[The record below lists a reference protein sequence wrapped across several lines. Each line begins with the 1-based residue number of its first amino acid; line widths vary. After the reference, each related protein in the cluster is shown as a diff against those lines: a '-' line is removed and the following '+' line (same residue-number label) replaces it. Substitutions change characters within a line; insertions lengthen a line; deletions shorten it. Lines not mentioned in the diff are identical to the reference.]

1 MTNIRFSR
9 GAALA
14 APVLFAA
21 TFLAALSGAQPAPPN
36 GPRDVASAWH
46 AITHASVITKPGE
59 RMEDATIVVRNGVI
73 VSVTKGG
80 GAPAG
85 ARVWDATGLTV
96 YPGFIDAYVPVD
108 APAPDAKAPGA
119 HWNAKVTPQ
128 RSALDGAGLDEKSRK
143 AWRDL
148 GFTAAALAPK
158 GGVFRG
164 EGAVVS
170 LADPAEASESKPA
183 ALRAGAFQAIALETG
198 GFGVD
203 AYPGSQMGAIALVRQ
218 TLADAAWREA
228 DLASYRE
235 DPTKRARPLPADALD
250 ALAPSRAK
258 HAPLLFAVNDELEAL
273 RVAKIASEF
282 SRSAMFVGTGT
293 ELRRLD
299 AVVGTGLPM
308 IIPVAF
314 PETPK
319 VESISDQEHVDL
331 RELMLWEQAPT
342 NLRRLDGAGATVA
355 LTLDRLKKKDDF
367 WKNLREA
374 VRHGLS
380 EDRALTM
387 LTMTPAKLY
396 GLEGRLGQVAPGFAA
411 NLVVVEGSMFDSKS
425 KIRDVWV
432 DGERY
437 EVSAA
442 PGVKAEGTWTVSMH
456 GAPADAPG
464 VTLTIAKGNKISLTL
479 PPQEGEADEA
489 KPEGDEAKEPKPRK
503 LDARSVRLVENRLS
517 YLVDGKEFGSEGVVS
532 VSAIIE
538 GDLMTGVA
546 RTADGAQHGWSA
558 RRADAAPGEEEKK
571 DDAKDE
577 DASAPTDV
585 PESLGLPFGAYA
597 MDTLPEQEDVFFTNG
612 TIWTGGPEGTIEQ
625 GSMHVKN
632 GKIVAV
638 GKGLKAPSGAR
649 VVDLGGRHVTPGIID
664 CHSHTGISGSVN
676 EGTQAITAE
685 VRIFDVIDPDD
696 VSWYWQLAGGVTA
709 VNQLHGSANP
719 IGGQN
724 SVVKLRWGVKHP
736 DEMRLEGAPGG
747 IKFALGENV
756 KQSNW
761 GERTTRYPA
770 SRMGVEA
777 IIRDAFD
784 GAREYADGFARW
796 EAMSAAQRKGLEPPR
811 RDLEREALLEILRG
825 SRLVHCHSYRQDEIL
840 MLCRVAHDYSFTIGT
855 FQHVLEGYKV
865 ADAIKSAA
873 RGGSCFSD
881 WWAYKFEVIDAIPE
895 DGAIMHEVGVPVSF
909 NSDSDELARRLNVE
923 AGKAVKYGGVAP
935 DEAIKF
941 VTYNPAYQLAAQG
954 MVGSLEPKKDAD
966 LAIWSGHP
974 MSSMSRCES
983 TWIDGRE
990 YFSLEKDQAHR
1001 ARNTS
1006 ERQRIIQKA
1015 LAKGSK
1021 KTETSAGERGAD
1033 GERPAGRRR
1042 PGAPTAVE
1050 ESEWERIQ
1058 QALERRYLDR
1068 LRAGLDPEGHD
1079 CGDCG
1084 SLNLHEH

>member
-1 MTNIRFSR
+1 MRNLRLAR

-14 APVLFAA
+14 APSLLAA
-21 TFLAALSGAQPAPPN
+21 SFLAVPLVLAQPAPPN
-36 GPRDVASAWH
+36 GPRGITPGWH
-46 AITHASVITKPGE
+46 VITHATLIPRPGE
-59 RMEDATIVVRNGVI
+59 RVEDATIVIRDGVV
-73 VSVTKGG
+73 VSVGQG
-80 GAPAG
+80 ADAPAG
-85 ARVWDATGLTV
+85 ARVWDATGLMV
-96 YPGFIDAYVPVD
+96 YPGLIDAYLPVD
-108 APAPDAKAPGA
+108 APAPDAKSPGA

-128 RSALDGAGLDEKSRK
+128 RSVLDGPGLDEKSRK
-143 AWRDL
+143 ASRDL

-158 GGVFRG
+158 SGVFRG
-164 EGAVVS
+164 EGALVS
-170 LADPAEASESKPA
+170 LADPAAESESKPSA
-183 ALRAGAFQAIALETG
+183 IRGGVFQALAFETG
-198 GFGVD
+198 GFGGGG
-203 AYPGSQMGAIALVRQ
+203 YPSSQMGAIALIRQ

-235 DPTKRARPLPADALD
+235 DSSKRSRPLPMDALD
-250 ALAPSRAK
+250 ALLPSRTQ
-258 HAPLLFAVNDELEAL
+258 HTPLLFTAGDELEIL
-273 RVAKIASEF
+273 RAAKIAKEF
-282 SRSAMFVGTGT
+282 SRSAIIVGSGT

-299 AVVGTGLPM
+299 AVVGTGLPL

-319 VESISDQEHVDL
+319 VESIADQESVDL

-342 NLRRLDGAGATVA
+342 NLRRLDAAGATVA

-374 VRHGLS
+374 VKHGLS
-380 EDRALTM
+380 EDRALAM
-387 LTMTPAKLY
+387 LTVAPAKLF
-396 GLEGRLGQVAPGFAA
+396 GLEGRLGQVAPGFSA
-411 NLVVVEGSMFDSKS
+411 NLVIVEGSLFDAKG

-442 PGVKAEGTWTVSMH
+442 PSVKAEGSWTVNME
-456 GAPADAPG
+456 GAPEGSSP
-464 VTLTIAKGNKISLTL
+464 VTLVIDKGNKVSLML
-479 PPQEGEADEA
+479 PPEEAE
-489 KPEGDEAKEPKPRK
+489 KPEGEEAKEPKPK
-503 LDARSVRLVENRLS
+503 KVDARGVRLVENRLS
-517 YLVDGKEFGSEGVVS
+517 YLVDGKDVGSEGVIS

-538 GDLMTGVA
+538 GDAMTGIVVLS
-546 RTADGAQHGWSA
+546 DGARHGWTA
-558 RRADAAPGEEEKK
+558 VRGEAPAKPDEKK
-571 DDAKDE
+571 EASKE
-577 DASAPTDV
+577 ENESAPPDV
-585 PESLGLPFGAYA
+585 PEKLGLPFGPYA
-597 MDTLPEQEDVFFTNG
+597 VDSIPAQEDVFFTNG
-612 TIWTGGPEGTIEQ
+612 TIWTGGPEGTIEG
-625 GSMHVKN
+625 GSLHVRN
-632 GKIVAV
+632 GKVVAV
-638 GKGLKAPSGAR
+638 GKGLKTPGGAR
-649 VVDLGGRHVTPGIID
+649 VVDLAGRHVTPGIID

-724 SVVKLRWGVKHP
+724 SVVKLRWGAAHP
-736 DEMRLEGAPGG
+736 DDMRLEGAPGG

-761 GERTTRYPA
+761 GSGAGSRYPQ

-784 GAREYADGFARW
+784 GGREYADAMSRW
-796 EAMSAAQRKGLEPPR
+796 EGMSASQRRGLQPPR
-811 RDLEREALLEILRG
+811 PDLEREAMLEILRG
-825 SRLVHCHSYRQDEIL
+825 TRLVHSHSYRQDEIL
-840 MLCRVAHDYSFTIGT
+840 MLCRVANDYSFTIGT

-865 ADAIKSAA
+865 AEAIKKAA

-881 WWAYKFEVIDAIPE
+881 WWAYKFEVYDAIPE
-895 DGAIMHEVGVPVSF
+895 DGAIMHEVGVSVSF

-923 AGKAVKYGGVAP
+923 AGKAVKYGGVART
-935 DEAIKF
+935 EAIKF
-941 VTYNPAYQLAAQG
+941 VTYNPAYQLAVQG
-954 MVGSLEPKKDAD
+954 LVGSLEPKKDAD
-966 LAIWSGHP
+966 LAIWSGDP
-974 MSSMSRCES
+974 LSSLSRCES

-990 YFSLEKDQAHR
+990 YFSLEKDRALR

-1015 LAKGSK
+1015 LAKGGK
-1021 KTETSAGERGAD
+1021 KPEAAGDAPAA

-1042 PGAPTAVE
+1042 PGTDAPTAE
-1050 ESEWERIQ
+1050 ELRHEQ
-1058 QALERRYLDR
+1058 LLQAFERRYFDR
-1068 LRAGLDPEGHD
+1068 LRAGLDPDGHD

-1084 SLNLHEH
+1084 TMELHEH